1 MNEKTKKIVTII
13 VSIFLLIMAVSIV
26 GFILKKLIPLA
37 ILVIA
42 GYIVYRLISKKGQ
55 RY

>member
-1 MNEKTKKIVTII
+1 MDDKTKRIITII
-13 VSIFLLIMAVSIV
+13 VAIFLLITAVSIV
-26 GFILKKLIPLA
+26 GFILKQLIPLA

-42 GYIVYRLISKKGQ
+42 GYIVYRLFAKKGK

>member
-1 MNEKTKKIVTII
+1 MDDKTKRIITII
-13 VSIFLLIMAVSIV
+13 VAIFLLIMAVSIV
-26 GFILKKLIPLA
+26 GFILKQLIPLA

-42 GYIVYRLISKKGQ
+42 GYIVYRLIGKKGR